1 MFKKYALG
9 IYTGFLGIFIPSF
22 VFAQENFAVQ
32 IVGVVEAIVSALFP
46 IVITLAVI
54 AFAYN
59 VLRFMSSKESLDQS
73 MYKAGIINSFI
84 ALFVIF
90 TVFGT
95 VKVLA
100 VTFGIPS
107 LGESLTIADPSG
119 LGGSGMKNFRDYAF
133 ILARFFSERIIPLIV
148 AGTILV
154 FFGNI
159 AISMTKTDS
168 EEERTNLNAY
178 LRWGTLAIFI
188 LLTIFSVIGIFTGT
202 LFRTKAFIPQ
212 FQTSR

>member
-1 MFKKYALG
+1 MFKKYTLG

-22 VFAQENFAVQ
+22 VFAEDNFAVK
-32 IVGVVEAIVSALFP
+32 IVGLAEAVVSALFP
-46 IVITLAVI
+46 IVVTLAVI

-59 VLRFMSSKESLDQS
+59 IARYLSSKDIADQS
-73 MYKAGIINSFI
+73 IFKAGIINSFI
-84 ALFVIF
+84 GLFVIF

-100 VTFGIPS
+100 QAFGIPS
-107 LGESLTIADPSG
+107 LGESLTVSDVSG
-119 LGGSGMKNFRDYAF
+119 LGGTGTKNFRDYAF
-133 ILARFFSERIIPLIV
+133 LLARFFSQRIVPLMISSAV
-148 AGTILV
+148 LM

-168 EEERTNLNAY
+168 EEERTNLNSY

-188 LLTIFSVIGIFTGT
+188 LLALFSIISIFTGT
-202 LFRTKAFIPQ
+202 LFGTEAFIPQ
-212 FQTSR
+212 FPTS